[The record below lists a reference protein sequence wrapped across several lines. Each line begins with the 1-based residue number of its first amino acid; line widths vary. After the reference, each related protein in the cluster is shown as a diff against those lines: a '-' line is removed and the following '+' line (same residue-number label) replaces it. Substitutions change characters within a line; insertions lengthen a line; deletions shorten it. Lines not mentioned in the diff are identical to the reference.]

1 VDRSLD
7 QFYQVALA
15 LTLWITGLGLGMSFG
30 PRQILETLRRGGLFA
45 RATVLDVVIV
55 PLLVWGLV
63 QAFSI
68 SDRYATGLLLV
79 GVASAGPL
87 GITAAQL
94 ARADLPYAIALVVVL
109 EAANAVAIPVWVALL
124 MPPGVQVPMW
134 PIVRTLLLLV
144 LAPLA
149 VGMAVR
155 ARRPPT
161 AARLAQ
167 LAVPLSTF
175 GLLVVIAI
183 VLARYARIV
192 LDAFGAVGPAALT
205 AVLLALLLG
214 WLLGGPARPT
224 RAATSLVTG
233 VRANGPA
240 LAIAQASFAS
250 LPAVRP
256 SWFSGRFPFSCRSR
270 SPSWPAAQCS
280 LTRLRQR
287 FEAAP
292 MRRA

>member
-1 VDRSLD
+1 MDRSLD

-30 PRQILETLRRGGLFA
+30 PRQILGTLRRGGLFA
-45 RATVLDVVIV
+45 RATVLDVVLV

-68 SDRYATGLLLV
+68 PDRYATGLLLV

-87 GITAAQL
+87 GIKAAQL

-134 PIVRTLLLLV
+134 PVVRTLLLLV

-167 LAVPLSTF
+167 LAVPLSTI
-175 GLLVVIAI
+175 GLLGVIAI
-183 VLARYARIV
+183 VLARYAHIV
-192 LDAFGAVGPAALT
+192 LDAFGAVGPAAVT

-240 LAIAQASFAS
+240 LAIA
-250 LPAVRP
+250 
-256 SWFSGRFPFSCRSR
+256 
-270 SPSWPAAQCS
+270 
-280 LTRLRQR
+280 
-287 FEAAP
+287 
-292 MRRA
+292 

>member
-1 VDRSLD
+1 MDRSLD
-7 QFYQVALA
+7 QLYQMALA
-15 LTLWITGLGLGMSFG
+15 LTLWIAGLGLGMSFG
-30 PRQILETLRRGGLFA
+30 PRQILRTLRRGGLFA

-68 SDRYATGLLLV
+68 PDRYATGLLLV

-87 GITAAQL
+87 GIKAAQL

-109 EAANAVAIPVWVALL
+109 EAANVVAIPVWVALL

-134 PIVRTLLLLV
+134 PVVRTLLLLV

-167 LAVPLSTF
+167 LAAPLSTI
-175 GLLVVIAI
+175 GLVVVIAV

-192 LDAFGAVGPAALT
+192 LDAFVAVGPAALT

-214 WLLGGPARPT
+214 WLLGGPGRPT

-240 LAIAQASFAS
+240 LAIAQASFPS
-250 LPAVRP
+250 LAEV
-256 SWFSGRFPFSCRSR
+256 SVAIVAFGMFSVLLPVSFAIVAGRMAEPQK
-270 SPSWPAAQCS
+270 PW
-280 LTRLRQR
+280 TTV
-287 FEAAP
+287 
-292 MRRA
+292 

>member
-1 VDRSLD
+1 
-7 QFYQVALA
+7 
-15 LTLWITGLGLGMSFG
+15 M
-30 PRQILETLRRGGLFA
+30 
-45 RATVLDVVIV
+45 
-55 PLLVWGLV
+55 
-63 QAFSI
+63 
-68 SDRYATGLLLV
+68 
-79 GVASAGPL
+79 
-87 GITAAQL
+87 
-94 ARADLPYAIALVVVL
+94 
-109 EAANAVAIPVWVALL
+109 
-124 MPPGVQVPMW
+124 
-134 PIVRTLLLLV
+134 LLLV

-167 LAVPLSTF
+167 LAAPLSTV

-192 LDAFGAVGPAALT
+192 LDVFVAVGPAALT

-250 LPAVRP
+250 LPAVSVAIVVFGTFSILLPVSFAIVAGRTALSDAP
-256 SWFSGRFPFSCRSR
+256 S
-270 SPSWPAAQCS
+270 
-280 LTRLRQR
+280 TTV
-287 FEAAP
+287 
-292 MRRA
+292 